1 MQTDQKFCPRKPAS
15 PIAYDLGGYTYNIP
29 VAAPGEPTSGP
40 AHGMGINTTNG
51 TKSFIIFDQ
60 TDNKCRIM
68 FYPSPGNKFGYPN
81 FDFCTTFPR
90 KSGNSQEDVKESSSL
105 KEDTRDIDALLSLED
120 EEEDED
126 DEVVST
132 GRTMGNNY
140 ESSSPDSSCSTDGS
154 KSSKS
159 RLSSTH
165 KPGSSGSTSDRKQ
178 QKMKKLM
185 KVLRGIVPGG
195 DQMDAAAVLDEA
207 VRYLKSLKME
217 VKKLGIRNVKKHR
230 RKVCPGF
237 QHVLLSS
244 RQIFVCLAAHTD
256 WLDDLK

>member
-1 MQTDQKFCPRKPAS
+1 MQRDQKFCPRKPAS

-29 VAAPGEPTSGP
+29 VVPTGNPMPGPV
-40 AHGMGINTTNG
+40 HGMGMNTTTNA

-68 FYPSPGNKFGYPN
+68 FYPTPANKFSYPN
-81 FDFCTTFPR
+81 FDFCTTTTYPL
-90 KSGNSQEDVKESSSL
+90 KSGKRQEDNDKESSSL
-105 KEDTRDIDALLSLED
+105 KEDTRDIDALLSSEDD
-120 EEEDED
+120 EEEDE
-126 DEVVST
+126 EEVST
-132 GRTMGNNY
+132 GRTIGNNY
-140 ESSSPDSSCSTDGS
+140 GGSSPDSSCSTDGS

-159 RLSSTH
+159 RLSSIH
-165 KPGSSGSTSDRKQ
+165 MSCSSERKQ

-217 VKKLGIRNVKKHR
+217 VKKLGIGNLKKHR
-230 RKVCPGF
+230 
-237 QHVLLSS
+237 
-244 RQIFVCLAAHTD
+244 
-256 WLDDLK
+256 